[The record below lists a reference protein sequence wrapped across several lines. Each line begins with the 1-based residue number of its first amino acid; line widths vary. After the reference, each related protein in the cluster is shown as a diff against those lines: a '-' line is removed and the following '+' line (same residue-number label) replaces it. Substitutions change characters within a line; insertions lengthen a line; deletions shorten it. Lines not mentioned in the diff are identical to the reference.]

1 MDAAEP
7 RLEVPFHLGPW
18 HVHPHQL
25 QVISPAGGV
34 LSVEAKVMAVL
45 CCLAAQ
51 AGHIVARDRLMEIV
65 WPHVIVSDDTL
76 NRCISQLRKLL
87 NDSPTRPTYIETI
100 RGRGYRLCVIPVVAP
115 SPGTSV
121 HPALAP
127 QRVPKR
133 LAWTVPA
140 VLLMALAAGWYMGQ
154 RSSEVLPM
162 VHQKGWY
169 FVDSTGYVS
178 PLRADSAWGWQ
189 NEGRFEEP
197 TPGEAFSR

>member
-1 MDAAEP
+1 MDAAET

-25 QVISPAGGV
+25 QVISPADDV

-51 AGHIVARDRLMEIV
+51 AGRIVARDRLMEIV
-65 WPHVIVSDDTL
+65 WPHVVVSDDTL

-100 RGRGYRLCVIPVVAP
+100 RGRGYRLCLIPVVAP
-115 SPGTSV
+115 SPTTSV
-121 HPALAP
+121 HPTLAP
-127 QRVPKR
+127 QRGHKR
-133 LAWTVPA
+133 LAWA
-140 VLLMALAAGWYMGQ
+140 VLTVLLGALAAGWYMGQ

-162 VHQKGWY
+162 AHPKGWY

-189 NEGRFEEP
+189 NEGRLAAPSPEEV
-197 TPGEAFSR
+197 FSR